1 MPQNGLSE
9 DAASSLE
16 EISRNLVSARMQ
28 ARALGKFPGE
38 LPACLSDAYSI
49 QSTSISSWPDRIAGW
64 KVGMVPPVFQELV
77 GATRLAG
84 PIFNRSVS
92 VGGDRSIPMPV
103 FEGGFA
109 AVEAEIVFR
118 VGCDIDPA
126 TKLTADWRPED
137 FIEDAMIG
145 IEIASSPLRSI
156 NDLGPMSIISDFG
169 NNAGLVIGPSIK
181 DWKDGSFTEETVSV
195 ELDGKIVGQARPSV
209 IPGGPLSSFRFLI
222 ESCRARGIRVD
233 RGILVSTGAITGV
246 HEASVGSSAT
256 ANFGRY
262 GSIRVDLCEAKPSG
276 SFAN

>member
-1 MPQNGLSE
+1 
-9 DAASSLE
+9 
-16 EISRNLVSARMQ
+16 MQ

-38 LPACLSDAYSI
+38 LPGCLRDAYSV

-64 KVGMVPPVFQELV
+64 KVGMVPPLFQEDV
-77 GATRLAG
+77 GAARLAG
-84 PIFNRSVS
+84 PIFDPSVS
-92 VGGDRSIPMPV
+92 IGGDASVPMPV

-109 AVEAEIVFR
+109 AVEAEIVFK
-118 VGCDIDPA
+118 VGRDIEPNMTLA
-126 TKLTADWRPED
+126 GDWRPED

-169 NNAGLVIGPSIK
+169 NNAGLVIGQSIA
-181 DWKDGSFTEETVSV
+181 DWDDGAFTEETVTV
-195 ELDGKIVGQARPSV
+195 ELDGRIVGQARPSA

-222 ESCRARGIRVD
+222 ESCLERGIRIE

-256 ANFGRY
+256 ATFGRY
-262 GSIRVDLCEAKPSG
+262 GSLRVNLCGAKPRATG
-276 SFAN
+276 TV